1 MTAGAK
7 TCPKCGAPVA
17 ATSQAQ
23 TSGQQKKS
31 VVAAVVASAIF
42 PGLGQIY
49 DGEPRR
55 GVLFIIIGA
64 LCLSPLLGMGTIR
77 NFALVLYP
85 IFWIYGVY
93 NAYTT
98 ARDLNEGGDN
108 F

>member
-1 MTAGAK
+1 MTAGAE
-7 TCPKCGAPVA
+7 TCPKCGAMVAPSQQQSSGKQTKSVA
-17 ATSQAQ
+17 A
-23 TSGQQKKS
+23 
-31 VVAAVVASAIF
+31 AAVASAIF

-49 DGEPRR
+49 NGEPRK

-85 IFWIYGVY
+85 LFWIYGVY

-98 ARDLNEGGDN
+98 AKDINEGGDD

>member
-1 MTAGAK
+1 MTAGAQA
-7 TCPKCGAPVA
+7 CPKCGATV
-17 ATSQAQ
+17 ATSQQ
-23 TSGQQKKS
+23 PSSGRPKKS
-31 VVAAVVASAIF
+31 VVAAAVASAIF

-49 DGEPRR
+49 NGEPRK

-64 LCLSPLLGMGTIR
+64 ICLSPLLGMGAIR
-77 NFALVLYP
+77 NFTFVLYP

-98 ARDLNEGGDN
+98 AKDINEGGDD

>member
-1 MTAGAK
+1 MTAGAEA
-7 TCPKCGAPVA
+7 CPKCGTRVAP
-17 ATSQAQ
+17 SQQ
-23 TSGQQKKS
+23 QSSGQQKKS
-31 VVAAVVASAIF
+31 IIVAAVASAIF

-55 GVLFIIIGA
+55 GVVFIIVGA

-85 IFWIYGVY
+85 LFWIYGVY
-93 NAYTT
+93 NACTT
-98 ARDLNEGGDN
+98 ARDINEGGDD